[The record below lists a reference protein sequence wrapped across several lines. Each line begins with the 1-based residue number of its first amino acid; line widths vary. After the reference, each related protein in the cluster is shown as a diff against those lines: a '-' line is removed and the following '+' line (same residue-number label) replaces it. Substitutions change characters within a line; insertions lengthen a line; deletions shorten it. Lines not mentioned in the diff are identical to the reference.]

1 MKRDQIARWIL
12 EKLLGSFVISILL
25 VYGPLL
31 GFRME
36 KFGMGTT
43 YTIIT
48 LISLTVSILV
58 NILVPREFEFINR
71 IKERLKKNSKF
82 EAE

>member
-1 MKRDQIARWIL
+1 MKRDHIARWIL

-31 GFRME
+31 GFRLE
-36 KFGMGTT
+36 QFGMGTT

-48 LISLTVSILV
+48 IISLTVSILV

-71 IKERLKKNSKF
+71 IKKRFQKTSKNF
-82 EAE
+82 TE